1 MEEDTPRIPIWLRQD
16 AAAGLV
22 VIGVAGFAL
31 WHGAD
36 LGAGTL
42 RAIGAGMMP
51 RALAVLFGAL
61 GLVLVISAVLQSG
74 ERLARWTLRGPLLI
88 LSAVVAFGVCVR
100 PAGLAV
106 AGPLAITI
114 AAAASPETRWPE
126 TLVFAA
132 VITAFCVL
140 LFKFALGLAIPLAPW
155 LLGY

>member
-22 VIGVAGFAL
+22 VMGVAVFAL
-31 WHGAD
+31 WQGAD
-36 LGAGTL
+36 LNAGTL
-42 RAIGAGMMP
+42 RNIGAGMMP
-51 RALAVLFGAL
+51 RALAVLFAAL
-61 GLVLVISAVLQSG
+61 GLALTLGALVQPGLRL
-74 ERLARWTLRGPLLI
+74 ERWSLRGPVLI

-106 AGPLAITI
+106 AGPLAIMI

-132 VITAFCVL
+132 VITAFCIL

>member
-1 MEEDTPRIPIWLRQD
+1 MDQDKTAPPYWLRQD

-22 VIGVAGFAL
+22 VMAVACFVL
-31 WHGAD
+31 WQGAD

-51 RALAVLFGAL
+51 RVLALLFAAL
-61 GLVLVISAVLQSG
+61 GLALLVSAAFSPG
-74 ERLARWTLRGPLLI
+74 SRLERWTLRGPVMI
-88 LSAVVAFGVCVR
+88 LAAVAIFGLTVR
-100 PAGLAV
+100 PVGLAI
-106 AGPLAITI
+106 AGPLAILT

-126 TLVFAA
+126 TLIFAV
-132 VITAFCVL
+132 VITTFCIV

>member
-1 MEEDTPRIPIWLRQD
+1 MAEETPRIPIWLRQD

-22 VIGVAGFAL
+22 VMAVAAFAL
-31 WHGAD
+31 WRGAE

-42 RAIGAGMMP
+42 RNIGAGMMP
-51 RALAVLFGAL
+51 RALAVLFAAL
-61 GLVLVISAVLQSG
+61 GLALTLGALFQPG
-74 ERLARWTLRGPLLI
+74 TRLERWTLRGPLLI
-88 LSAVVAFGVCVR
+88 LSAVVAFGICVR

-132 VITAFCVL
+132 VITAFCIL

>member
-22 VIGVAGFAL
+22 VMGVAGFAL
-31 WHGAD
+31 WQGAD
-36 LGAGTL
+36 LNAGTL
-42 RAIGAGMMP
+42 RNIGAGMMP
-51 RALAVLFGAL
+51 RALAVLFAAL
-61 GLVLVISAVLQSG
+61 GLALTLGALVQPGLRL
-74 ERLARWTLRGPLLI
+74 ERWSLRGPVLI

-106 AGPLAITI
+106 AGPLAIMI

-132 VITAFCVL
+132 VITVFCVA